1 MELLAIS
8 RMMSKIFSLKRTTRK
23 VKSLRSPNRSY
34 KQLVNT
40 EGLTDPEGYKAAGCV
55 FTDGKIILAGYQPR
69 KRVPTISG
77 IGGKKED
84 GETYM
89 DTAIRETVEELFDIK
104 VASQLINELKTIIPE
119 KIVQNGSYIIAV
131 YTFMNLEDML
141 KHMKSKGITSK
152 LYNKMPVS
160 LMELIFNRKLVEN
173 PAENPE
179 ISHLALLP
187 LIKHGDAPL
196 VDKYF
201 IKDMPVLMA

>member
-1 MELLAIS
+1 
-8 RMMSKIFSLKRTTRK
+8 MSLWRTTRK
-23 VKSLRSPNRSY
+23 LFTRRSRSPRSY

-69 KRVPTISG
+69 KKVPTISG

-84 GETYM
+84 GEMYM
-89 DTAIRETVEELFDIK
+89 DTAIRETVEELFEVAVTADLIK
-104 VASQLINELKTIIPE
+104 ELKSIVPQ

-131 YTFMNLEDML
+131 YTFINLEEML
-141 KHMKSKGITSK
+141 KHMKRKGITSK
-152 LYNKMPVS
+152 LYDTMPGN

-173 PAENPE
+173 PE

-187 LIKHGDAPL
+187 LVKHGDAPL

-201 IKDMPVLMA
+201 IKDMPALMG

>member
-1 MELLAIS
+1 MSLL
-8 RMMSKIFSLKRTTRK
+8 RLTRK
-23 VKSLRSPNRSY
+23 LFNKGIRSPNRPY

-40 EGLTDPEGYKAAGCV
+40 EGLSNSEGYKAAGSV

-89 DTAIRETVEELFDIK
+89 KTAIRETLEELFEIE
-104 VASQLINELKTIIPE
+104 VSAQLISELEVIPPQ

-131 YTFMNLEDML
+131 YTFNDLENML
-141 KHMKSKGITSK
+141 KFIKRKGLTSK
-152 LYNKMPVS
+152 LYDIMPS
-160 LMELIFNRKLVEN
+160 TLMELIFNRKLVEN
-173 PAENPE
+173 PE

-187 LIKHGDAPL
+187 LVKHGDAPL

-201 IKDMPVLMA
+201 IKDMPILMS

>member
-1 MELLAIS
+1 
-8 RMMSKIFSLKRTTRK
+8 MSLWRKTRK
-23 VKSLRSPNRSY
+23 LFTRRSRSSRSY

-69 KRVPTISG
+69 KKVPTISG
-77 IGGKKED
+77 IGGKKEA

-89 DTAIRETVEELFDIK
+89 DTAIRETVEELFEVEVSADLIK
-104 VASQLINELKTIIPE
+104 ELKAIPPE

-131 YTFMNLEDML
+131 YTFINLEEML
-141 KHMKSKGITSK
+141 KHMKRKGITSK
-152 LYNKMPVS
+152 LYDTMPLT

-173 PAENPE
+173 PE

-187 LIKHGDAPL
+187 LVKHGDAPL

-201 IKDMPVLMA
+201 IKDMPALMA

>member
-1 MELLAIS
+1 
-8 RMMSKIFSLKRTTRK
+8 MSLWRKTRK
-23 VKSLRSPNRSY
+23 LFTRATRSPRSY

-69 KRVPTISG
+69 KKVPTISG
-77 IGGKKED
+77 IGGKKEA

-89 DTAIRETVEELFDIK
+89 DTAIRETVEELFEVEVSADLIK
-104 VASQLINELKTIIPE
+104 ELKAIPPE

-131 YTFMNLEDML
+131 YTFINLEEML
-141 KHMKSKGITSK
+141 KHMKRKGITSK
-152 LYNKMPVS
+152 LYDTMPLT

-173 PAENPE
+173 PE

-187 LIKHGDAPL
+187 LVKHGDAPL

-201 IKDMPVLMA
+201 IKDMPALMG

>member
-1 MELLAIS
+1 LW
-8 RMMSKIFSLKRTTRK
+8 RKTRK
-23 VKSLRSPNRSY
+23 LFTRATRSPRSY

-69 KRVPTISG
+69 KKVPIISG
-77 IGGKKED
+77 IGGKKEA

-89 DTAIRETVEELFDIK
+89 DTAIRETVEELFEVEVSAD
-104 VASQLINELKTIIPE
+104 LINELKATLPE

-131 YTFMNLEDML
+131 YTFTNLEEML
-141 KHMKSKGITSK
+141 KHMKRKGITSK
-152 LYNKMPVS
+152 LYDTMPGN

-173 PAENPE
+173 PE

-187 LIKHGDAPL
+187 LVKHGDTPL

-201 IKDMPVLMA
+201 IKDMPALMG

>member
-1 MELLAIS
+1 
-8 RMMSKIFSLKRTTRK
+8 MSLWRTTRK
-23 VKSLRSPNRSY
+23 LFTRRSRSPRSY

-69 KRVPTISG
+69 KKVPTISG

-84 GETYM
+84 GEMYM
-89 DTAIRETVEELFDIK
+89 DTAIRETVEELFEVAVTADLIK
-104 VASQLINELKTIIPE
+104 ELKSIVPQ

-131 YTFMNLEDML
+131 YTFMNLEEML
-141 KHMKSKGITSK
+141 KYMKRKGITSK
-152 LYNKMPVS
+152 LYDTMPGN

-173 PAENPE
+173 PE

-187 LIKHGDAPL
+187 LVKHGDAPL

-201 IKDMPVLMA
+201 IKDMPALMG

>member
-1 MELLAIS
+1 
-8 RMMSKIFSLKRTTRK
+8 MSLWRKTRK
-23 VKSLRSPNRSY
+23 LFTRRSRSSRSY

-69 KRVPTISG
+69 KKVPTISG
-77 IGGKKED
+77 IGGKKEA

-89 DTAIRETVEELFDIK
+89 DTAIRETVEELFEVEVSADLIK
-104 VASQLINELKTIIPE
+104 ELKAIPPE

-131 YTFMNLEDML
+131 YTFINLEEML
-141 KHMKSKGITSK
+141 KHMKRKGITSK
-152 LYNKMPVS
+152 LYDTMPLT

-173 PAENPE
+173 PE

-187 LIKHGDAPL
+187 LVKHGDAPL

-201 IKDMPVLMA
+201 IKDMPALMG